1 MLSSYESYYE
11 TTIQYRPTALLYAEQ
26 IDGLL
31 HMQDEKNLYVLLHL
45 FQKEG
50 FIDHYLP
57 AYPKL
62 SYAIILTEI
71 ARDELLQSN
80 TTQSFTRFLSIDEIE
95 QEWQIFK
102 FSIWEYEFLHDESA
116 LEALLQ
122 YKQTQNYSD
131 SFLQAAVEH
140 MAYNPNHVFTQINA
154 MTTHANGEN
163 E

>member
-1 MLSSYESYYE
+1 MLSSYELQYE
-11 TTIQYRPTALLYAEQ
+11 TIIQYRPTALLYAEQ
-26 IDGLL
+26 IDELL
-31 HMQDEKNLYVLLHL
+31 QMQDEKNLYVLLHL

-62 SYAIILTEI
+62 SYAVILTEI
-71 ARDELLQSN
+71 ARNELMQSN
-80 TTQSFTRFLSIDEIE
+80 STQSFTRFLSIDEIK

-102 FSIWEYEFLHDESA
+102 FSIWEYEFLHDDSA

-131 SFLQAAVEH
+131 SFLQAAVER

>member
-11 TTIQYRPTALLYAEQ
+11 TTMQYYPAALLYAEQ

-31 HMQDEKNLYVLLHL
+31 QMKDEKNLYVLLHL

-50 FIDHYLP
+50 FVDHYLP

-80 TTQSFTRFLSIDEIE
+80 STQSFTRFSSIDEIE

-102 FSIWEYEFLHDESA
+102 FSIWEYEFLNDESA

-131 SFLQAAVEH
+131 SFLQAAVER
-140 MAYNPNHVFTQINA
+140 MAYNPSDVFTQINA
-154 MTTHANGEN
+154 MRKRTNGEN